1 MRDISIPGYFCD
13 GLTKITLIT
22 NTDGI
27 HTTEELVGYV
37 AEQDFCILCDM
48 INRYYVSKYNDVELF
63 PANFFSGK
71 YTIGIYNL
79 GSRYNLDNFV
89 KSFYPDMPR
98 FLYNHNILELAEI
111 DDEDIDTVKEYVTF
125 LNNRADEIES
135 IKEAIEY
142 SSAIKAIDESELT
155 EDDHY
160 NFAMKATSELLSVDK
175 GENGWFWEMLS
186 YIIKKKCWE
195 YESN

>member
-1 MRDISIPGYFCD
+1 MRESIPGFFCD

-22 NTDGI
+22 NTDGV
-27 HTTEELVGYV
+27 HTIEEVIGYV
-37 AEQDFCILCDM
+37 AEQDFCILSDM
-48 INRYYVSKYNDVELF
+48 INQYYISKYNDIELF

-79 GSRYNLDNFV
+79 GSRYDLDNFV
-89 KSFYPDMPR
+89 KSYYPDMPR
-98 FLYNHNILELAEI
+98 FIYNHKILERAEI
-111 DDEDIDTVKEYVTF
+111 DNDDIDMVKEYATF

-195 YESN
+195 YGSN

>member
-48 INRYYVSKYNDVELF
+48 VNRYYVSKYNDVELF

-142 SSAIKAIDESELT
+142 SSAIKAIDESEIT

-160 NFAMKATSELLSVDK
+160 NFVMKATSELLSVYK

-195 YESN
+195 YGSN